1 MGKSKIPIVGSNH
14 DGTKLYC
21 FLKRHSR
28 YIVKGYYCFTDEKLH
43 VKSIAYSLLEEG
55 ETIKSIVELY
65 AAEAYKEYDW
75 DIIDVIFDN
84 NDNKG
89 KSSRPVRRRRKKGRK
104 NNTSNVP

>member
-21 FLKRHSR
+21 FLKRNSR
-28 YIVKGYYCFTDEKLH
+28 YFVKGYYCFTDEKLH
-43 VKSIAYSLLEEG
+43 VTSITHSLVG
-55 ETIKSIVELY
+55 DDETIKSIIELY
-65 AAEAYKEYDW
+65 AAEAQKEYDW
-75 DIIDVIFDN
+75 DIIEVIFDN